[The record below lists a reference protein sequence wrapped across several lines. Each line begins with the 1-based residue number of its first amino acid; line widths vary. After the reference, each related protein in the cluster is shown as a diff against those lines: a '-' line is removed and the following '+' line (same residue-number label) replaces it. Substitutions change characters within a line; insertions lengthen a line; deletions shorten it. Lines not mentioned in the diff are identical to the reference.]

1 MLPIVLA
8 LAATSSAQETPI
20 KPGDP
25 RSTPTG
31 SPPTVATSSG
41 GSQEAAPSDA
51 EVASMRA
58 QAAGQ
63 LRALNPSAGDDSATS
78 TAAGIRAGAAPSSTT
93 TSATTTES
101 AADKQLR
108 DLFQERL
115 RLLDEYD
122 KTTMAFKKA
131 AHPERSPEQQA
142 NDARVDLM
150 QLQAQL
156 ARATMHPEVLLPPA
170 FSGPGANAGS
180 RSGVSAEMREALE
193 AATGE
198 LKEHKAKLD
207 SLRTEVANWE
217 GLQNAR
223 RAERDKLFQVVAAM
237 KARGAD
243 RDETTP
249 PSSASSSSPPARRLA
264 RERQVNADWKSRVEA
279 IRLQA
284 KEAQIALEAKLTGVR
299 ELTVQVGQLQVQV
312 AEKRLEL
319 MQGRYNAAAEQQERV
334 LKEKAAVED
343 SKARRSDDPL
353 ERFRARRLSD
363 LLELEAQV
371 VKLEQALATAPPP
384 SLEEQRSLADHAE
397 TDFALIKKLLDDG
410 QISRLDAIRLN
421 NDFRRIG
428 PERDRLL
435 RNEMAIAE
443 ARLQYYE
450 DALTADEIELLQDS
464 LHDRYEHDML
474 RERLSPSR
482 WAEGEAMVAGLER
495 SHRAMLVRRRSVL
508 EHLTDCT
515 AQTLEQITR
524 RLAILDEEYGFIRTH
539 IFWVRD
545 QEPIGLGTITQGARE
560 CQHVA
565 KALMRLAQEAARPQH
580 WGRRSA
586 EFVSAAMAA
595 LVLPIGLIRLRR
607 MLRSLIGRDL
617 PTGKP
622 GAS

>member
-1 MLPIVLA
+1 MLPVVLA
-8 LAATSSAQETPI
+8 LAATSSAQESPTSS
-20 KPGDP
+20 GEP

-31 SPPTVATSSG
+31 SHSTLAASPG
-41 GSQEAAPSDA
+41 GSQEVAPSDA
-51 EVASMRA
+51 DLAAMRA
-58 QAAGQ
+58 EATGQ
-63 LRALNPSAGDDSATS
+63 LRAINQSAVDGSANP
-78 TAAGIRAGAAPSSTT
+78 TAAGLRTGAAPSSTT
-93 TSATTTES
+93 ASATTTES

-108 DLFQERL
+108 ELLQERL
-115 RLLDEYD
+115 RLFDEYD
-122 KTTMAFKKA
+122 KATASFKKA
-131 AHPERSPEQQA
+131 AHPEPNPEQRA
-142 NDARVDLM
+142 KDARADLVR
-150 QLQAQL
+150 LQAQL
-156 ARATMHPEVLLPPA
+156 AQVAINPEVLLLPSV
-170 FSGPGANAGS
+170 SGPGASAFARPS
-180 RSGVSAEMREALE
+180 VSAEMKEALE
-193 AATGE
+193 ATTGE
-198 LKEHKAKLD
+198 VKEWKAKLE

-223 RAERDKLFQVVAAM
+223 RAERDKRFQVVAAM
-237 KARGAD
+237 KAREAD
-243 RDETTP
+243 REGPTVP
-249 PSSASSSSPPARRLA
+249 ASASSSSPPARRLA
-264 RERQVNADWKSRVEA
+264 RERQVNAEWKSRVEVM
-279 IRLQA
+279 RLQA
-284 KEAQIALEAKLTGVR
+284 VEAQIALEAKLAGVR
-299 ELTVQVGQLQVQV
+299 ELDVQVGQLQVQV
-312 AEKRLEL
+312 AEKKLEL

-334 LKEKAAVED
+334 LKEKAAAEE

-384 SLEEQRSLADHAE
+384 SLEEQRSLADHTE
-397 TDFALIKKLLDDG
+397 TDFALIKELLDDG
-410 QISRLDAIRLN
+410 RISRLDAIRLN

-450 DALTADEIELLQDS
+450 DALTAVEIELLQDS

-515 AQTLEQITR
+515 AQTLDQITR

-565 KALMRLAQEAARPQH
+565 KALMRLAQESARPQH

-607 MLRSLIGRDL
+607 MLRALIGRDL